1 MNFVEQHVI
10 TSSDPIYEPCRGE
23 TRKSKDLRNSALF
36 INRQHY
42 AHRTGKDFIED
53 VACDVDYDYVSW
65 QTVDKLLKKNNS
77 EAYKAML
84 ANSAQETLKMVDAEY
99 QSFFALKSL

>member
-1 MNFVEQHVI
+1 MNLVEQHII
-10 TSSDPIYEPCRGE
+10 TPSDKRYETCLNE

-42 AHRTGKDFIED
+42 AHRTGRDYIED

-84 ANSAQETLKMVDAEY
+84 ANSA
-99 QSFFALKSL
+99 